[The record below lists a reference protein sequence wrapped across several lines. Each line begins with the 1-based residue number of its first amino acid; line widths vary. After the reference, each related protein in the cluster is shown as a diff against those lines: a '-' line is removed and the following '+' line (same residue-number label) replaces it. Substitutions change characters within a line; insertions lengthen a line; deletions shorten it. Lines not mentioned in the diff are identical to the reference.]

1 MLAISAAGHFMSA
14 PGQSYSVS
22 AFNDPMRGAL
32 EISKTDFSL
41 AYGFA
46 TILSGSLLPFVGRI
60 VDRVGARIMLPLV
73 AFFLGIGCFRMSTV
87 KSLPDLYVG
96 FSCVRC
102 LGQGALTLIATWI
115 IGEWFERKRGFATA
129 LSGIGGSVSVMSFP
143 ILNGYLI
150 SAYGWRTT
158 WQILAVMVW
167 GILVV
172 PSLIFLKNR
181 PEDIGQRP
189 DGRLDDDDDVESQ
202 VPKSGA
208 PTQESWTISEVL
220 KDPTFWKLMSVPVT
234 SGLVCTGLIFHQVA
248 LLDSRGVSSEW
259 ALRLISLQAT
269 IATLAALFAG
279 WLTDRV
285 ENRFLMSA
293 AMAMLAT
300 AMVLVITMPHPL
312 LAILYAALIG
322 LHGSILRSAGTV
334 VWVNFYGREH
344 QGAIRGLAFSM
355 MIFASACGPLPLAIS
370 VDYFKTWDIALAAF
384 LILPLFAMFFVWSA
398 KQPTRKKMR

>member
-1 MLAISAAGHFMSA
+1 MLAISAAGQFMSA

-22 AFNDPMRGAL
+22 AFNDPMRSTL
-32 EISKTDFSL
+32 DISKTDFSL

-46 TILSGSLLPFVGRI
+46 TILSGALLPFVGRT
-60 VDRVGARIMLPLV
+60 VDRLGARIMLPLV
-73 AFFLGIGCFRMSTV
+73 AFFLGIGCFLMSRV
-87 KSLPDLYVG
+87 SSLTELYLS
-96 FSCVRC
+96 FSLVRC

-115 IGEWFERKRGFATA
+115 IGEWFERRRGFATA
-129 LSGIGGSVSVMSFP
+129 LSGIGGSISVMSFP

-150 SAYGWRTT
+150 ATYGWRTT
-158 WQILAVMVW
+158 WQILAFMVW

-172 PSLIFLKNR
+172 PSLVFLKNR
-181 PEDIGQRP
+181 PEDIGQLP
-189 DGRLDDDDDVESQ
+189 DGRSSGDDDDGETLC
-202 VPKSGA
+202 PKSGI

-220 KDPTFWKLMSVPVT
+220 RDSTFWKLMSVPVT

-248 LLDSRGVSSEW
+248 LLGTRGVSNEW
-259 ALRLISLQAT
+259 ALQLISLQAS

-293 AMAMLAT
+293 AMGMLAT
-300 AMVLVITMPHPL
+300 AMIIVIVMPHPL

-370 VDYFKTWDIALAAF
+370 ADYFGTWNYALAAF
-384 LILPLFAMFFVWSA
+384 LVMPLFAMVFVWSA
-398 KQPTRKKMR
+398 KQPNRDNL